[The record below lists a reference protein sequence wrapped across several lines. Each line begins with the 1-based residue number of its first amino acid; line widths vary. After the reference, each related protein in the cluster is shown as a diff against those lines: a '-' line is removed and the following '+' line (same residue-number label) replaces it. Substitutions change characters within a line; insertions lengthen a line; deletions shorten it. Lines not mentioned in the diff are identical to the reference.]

1 MFRIFHYLDAVCKE
15 QSFSRAAQR
24 LYISQP
30 ALSITIKNFEN
41 EIGVQLFDRSNFP
54 IQLTDVGVV
63 YMEGV
68 QRILAIEHELEV
80 YIDDITELKSGK
92 LILGAAHL
100 FASHLIPRFIAQFSE
115 KYPQLEIQLKE
126 ADMTTLQ
133 NLLLKGEVDIIV
145 ESAEFDDTIFNVVPL
160 FEEQIL
166 LAVPL
171 SDPINLSLRSC
182 RLSLQD
188 VLSNQHIGDS
198 VPCVSFG
205 AFSKRPF
212 LILEKGHDMRSRLL
226 QACRENGF
234 EPQICM
240 VINQLMTAYNMV
252 EQQLAAA
259 FVSDTVVKLC
269 GKRENIAFYKIPQP
283 VRNINLVYRKNR
295 YATKA
300 MQEFILFVTE
310 ACTLGLDSLL
320 HNHK

>member
-15 QSFSRAAQR
+15 QSFSKAAQR

-30 ALSITIKNFEN
+30 SLSITIRNFEN
-41 EIGVQLFDRSNFP
+41 EIGIQLFDRSSFP

-68 QRILAIEHELEV
+68 QRILAIEHELEA

-100 FASHLIPRFIAQFSE
+100 FASYLIPRFIAQFSE

-126 ADMTTLQ
+126 ADMFTLQ
-133 NLLLKGEVDIIV
+133 NLLLKGEVDIII
-145 ESAEFDDTIFNVVPL
+145 ESGEVDDALFKAVPL
-160 FEEQIL
+160 YKEQTL

-171 SDPINLSLRSC
+171 SDPINLSLGSF
-182 RLSLQD
+182 RLSVQD
-188 VLSNQHIGDS
+188 VLSNRHIDES
-198 VPCVSFG
+198 VPCVSFV
-205 AFSKRPF
+205 AFSKRRF
-212 LILEKGHDMRSRLL
+212 LILEKGHDMRNRLL

-252 EQQLAAA
+252 EQQMAVS
-259 FVSDTVVKLC
+259 FVSDTIVKLC
-269 GKRENIAFYKIPQP
+269 GKKENVAFYKIPQS
-283 VRNINLVYRKNR
+283 VRNINLIYSKNR

-300 MQEFILFVTE
+300 MQEFINFVTTISK
-310 ACTLGLDSLL
+310 CGIDSLL
-320 HNHK
+320 KKE